1 MPRNVPGSRTGRR
14 RHPGRTKEHHTAA
27 LVAAEPDRFGFFA
40 TAPMPHV
47 EESVAEVIRAL
58 DDLNVDGVV
67 LLANNS
73 GTYLGQDGQDD
84 LWAAL
89 DARSAVVF
97 IHPAQRPGSSEPTGV
112 RARRRGPHRHA
123 GRRQV
128 DQHRDMTAT
137 GDPNRR
143 QTRRQT
149 RRHTALRHRRAIR
162 SRSGDV
168 VGRSSKS
175 VASGA

>member
-1 MPRNVPGSRTGRR
+1 
-14 RHPGRTKEHHTAA
+14 
-27 LVAAEPDRFGFFA
+27 
-40 TAPMPHV
+40 MPHV

-112 RARRRGPHRHA
+112 RARRRGPHRPA

-137 GDPNRR
+137 GYPHRHQTSS
-143 QTRRQT
+143 QTRS
-149 RRHTALRHRRAIR
+149 HSALTP
-162 SRSGDV
+162 SRSY
-168 VGRSSKS
+168 RS
-175 VASGA
+175 

>member
-1 MPRNVPGSRTGRR
+1 
-14 RHPGRTKEHHTAA
+14 
-27 LVAAEPDRFGFFA
+27 
-40 TAPMPHV
+40 MPHV

-67 LLANNS
+67 LLANNF

-97 IHPAQRPGSSEPTGV
+97 IHPAQRPGSSEPTAV

-128 DQHRDMTAT
+128 DQTRDMTAARAET
-137 GDPNRR
+137 TSRR
-143 QTRRQT
+143 QPGLEIARILLGSVSEIPSVVFNSWPEPPERRC
-149 RRHTALRHRRAIR
+149 H
-162 SRSGDV
+162 
-168 VGRSSKS
+168 
-175 VASGA
+175 